1 MSVWEGVRQRVEA
14 LRTHGA
20 DGRVFGASEHSFVL
34 EAALTTGELAD
45 LEAYLGVALPEE
57 YRLFLT
63 EVGAGGAGPTY
74 GVFPVRREPDNT
86 WRWHGDGADLTSVP
100 LLTRPFPVQRI
111 GSAALADLRQSCPD
125 EDDFDDEEAF
135 DAAIQAYDERVEALL
150 WDDALTA
157 GAICL
162 EHIGCAQRTW
172 LVVSG
177 PARGQMWDD
186 PRVDGL
192 DLRPVVGS
200 GGSTPVT
207 FAAWYL
213 RWLDAAERAMG

>member
-1 MSVWEGVRQRVEA
+1 M
-14 LRTHGA
+14 LIP
-20 DGRVFGASEHSFVL
+20 
-34 EAALTTGELAD
+34 ALTTDELVD
-45 LEAYLGVALPEE
+45 LEAYLSVALPEE
-57 YRLFLT
+57 YRSLLT

-74 GVFPVRREPDNT
+74 GVFPVHREPTGT

-100 LLTRPFPVQRI
+100 LLATPFPVKRI
-111 GSAALADLRQSCPD
+111 GSAALTELQQNCPD
-125 EDDFDDEEAF
+125 ETDFDDVEAF
-135 DAAIQAYDERVEALL
+135 DAAMQAYDGRVEALL
-150 WDDALTA
+150 WDDASTA

-186 PRVDGL
+186 PRVDDL
-192 DLRPVVGS
+192 DLRPVVGPD
-200 GGSTPVT
+200 GSTPMT

-213 RWLDAAERAMG
+213 RWLEAAERATS

>member
-1 MSVWEGVRQRVEA
+1 MRG
-14 LRTHGA
+14 G
-20 DGRVFGASEHSFVL
+20 DGRVFGASGHGFLL
-34 EAALTTGELAD
+34 EPALSADELDD
-45 LEAYLGVALPEE
+45 LEGYLGVALPEE
-57 YRLFLT
+57 YRSFLT

-74 GVFPVRREPDNT
+74 GVFPVRREPAGI

-100 LLTRPFPVQRI
+100 LLAMPFPVQRI
-111 GSAALADLRQSCPD
+111 GSAALAELRQGCPD
-125 EDDFDDEEAF
+125 EADFDDLDTF
-135 DAAIQAYDERVEALL
+135 DIAMQAYDERVVALL
-150 WDDALTA
+150 WDDASTA

-186 PRVDGL
+186 PRVDEI
-192 DLRPVVGS
+192 DLRPLVGP
-200 GGSTPVT
+200 GGVTPVT

-213 RWLDAAERAMG
+213 QWLDASERAMA

>member
-1 MSVWEGVRQRVEA
+1 MSVWAGVRQRVEA
-14 LRTHGA
+14 LRA
-20 DGRVFGASEHSFVL
+20 DSAHGRVFGANGHGFVL
-34 EAALTTGELAD
+34 EPALTADDLAD

-57 YRLFLT
+57 YRSFLT

-74 GVFPVRREPDNT
+74 GVFPVRREPDGT

-100 LLTRPFPVQRI
+100 LLATPFPVRRI
-111 GSAALADLRQSCPD
+111 GSAALAELQRSCPD
-125 EDDFDDEEAF
+125 DADFDDPDEF
-135 DAAIQAYDERVEALL
+135 DAAMQAYEERVEALL
-150 WDDALTA
+150 WDNASTA

-186 PRVDGL
+186 PRTDEL
-192 DLRPVVGS
+192 DLRPVVGP
-200 GGSTPVT
+200 GGSKPVT

-213 RWLDAAERAMG
+213 RWLDTAERAVS